1 MKSPNVRKID
11 VTATLACLGAL
22 ACWSVGPIF
31 IKLLTASVDS
41 WTQNLLRYLVACFFW
56 LPFMIFSRLKG
67 RLESGIWRKA
77 AVPAA
82 ANIVMQ
88 CLWAA
93 AYYYIDPA
101 FMYLLSKSAVIW
113 IAGFSLIFFADERA
127 LIRSIRFWL
136 GMTMSVGGVIGIMVF
151 KKDFTAAG
159 TLTGIIITLLSA
171 AAWAVYIVLVRT
183 AFRDIDSRNGFSVI
197 SIYTTAG
204 LGVLALIFG
213 RVQDSFSM
221 GAAPWIY
228 VVVSGLMSIAFSHV
242 LYYAA
247 IRRIGATIPAL
258 VVLATPFIVLAISNV
273 VFGETLNA
281 FQWIFGI
288 ILLTGSALAVWA
300 QEHLG

>member
-1 MKSPNVRKID
+1 
-11 VTATLACLGAL
+11 
-22 ACWSVGPIF
+22 
-31 IKLLTASVDS
+31 
-41 WTQNLLRYLVACFFW
+41 
-56 LPFMIFSRLKG
+56 
-67 RLESGIWRKA
+67 
-77 AVPAA
+77 
-82 ANIVMQ
+82 
-88 CLWAA
+88 
-93 AYYYIDPA
+93 
-101 FMYLLSKSAVIW
+101 
-113 IAGFSLIFFADERA
+113 
-127 LIRSIRFWL
+127 
-136 GMTMSVGGVIGIMVF
+136 MSVGGVIGIMVF

-159 TLTGIIITLLSA
+159 TLIGIIITLLSA
-171 AAWAVYIVLVRT
+171 AAWAVYTVLVRR

-288 ILLTGSALAVWA
+288 ILLTGSALAVWS

>member
-1 MKSPNVRKID
+1 MKSPNGRKID
-11 VTATLACLGAL
+11 AGATLAVIA
-22 ACWSVGPIF
+22 AMVCWSVGPIF

-56 LPFMIFSRLKG
+56 LPFMIFNWRRG

-77 AVPAA
+77 VLPAA

-101 FMYLLSKSAVIW
+101 FMYLLSKSTIIW

-127 LIRSIRFWL
+127 LIRSARFWL
-136 GMTMSVGGVIGIMVF
+136 GMVMSVGGVIGIMVF

-159 TLTGIIITLLSA
+159 TLTGIVITLLSG
-171 AAWAVYIVLVRT
+171 AAWAVYTILVRIF
-183 AFRDIDSRNGFSVI
+183 FRDIDSRNGFSVM

-204 LGVLALIFG
+204 LGTLALIFG

-221 GAAPWIY
+221 GAAPWVY
-228 VVVSGLMSIAFSHV
+228 VAVSALMSIAFSHV

-247 IRRIGATIPAL
+247 IRRIGATIPSLAL
-258 VVLATPFIVLAISNV
+258 LATPFLVLAISYV

-281 FQWIFGI
+281 FQWVSGI
-288 ILLTGSALAVWA
+288 ILLSGSGLAVWA